1 MASYQK
7 RTREMKNKNSI
18 FLLIKI
24 EIDLLLNPYF
34 EQNKHKT
41 GMCCHFQ
48 RQFNSGRN
56 TESQIS
62 VLSRHS

>member
-34 EQNKHKT
+34 EQN
-41 GMCCHFQ
+41 
-48 RQFNSGRN
+48 
-56 TESQIS
+56 
-62 VLSRHS
+62 